1 MTLSITITLTGDDL
15 TIGSTPGIG
24 YLWIDEKGNQLPSF
38 ALRYRA
44 ATDSDVHPGRT
55 LLAYTTD
62 QDELQFTVYAQAATQ
77 AALDTLKATLTAALM
92 TTGTITVTENGVA
105 TAYTDRWP
113 ARPRW
118 NELDSGMSRA
128 FLARASCVVPVN
140 PT

>member
-1 MTLSITITLTGDDL
+1 MTLTITFTLDGDDL
-15 TIGSTPGIG
+15 TIGAPSSAPHMW
-24 YLWIDEKGNQLPSF
+24 LDETGQQLPSF
-38 ALRYRA
+38 ALRYRN

-62 QDELQFTVYAQAATQ
+62 ADELQFAVYAQGTSQ
-77 AALDTLKATLTAALM
+77 ASLETLKANLTAALM
-92 TTGTITVTENGVA
+92 SLGTITVTENGVA

-118 NELDSGMSRA
+118 DPLASGMSNA
-128 FLARASCVVPVN
+128 FLARATCVVPVN